1 MFSSSISR
9 LPGDAS
15 PSRSPPFHPNGVQ
28 WQSPPRSCVGSH
40 PALGV
45 PTPHLPSPAGGGGRG
60 RHVTCL
66 PPSEAAFAT
75 RWQPN
80 GATGGAA
87 AAAAPPCTERLK
99 AAPGVAQRQRLSK
112 GVRRR
117 RAGERRR
124 RRRRAARG
132 SPLRVPSLPAAL
144 HEPKPRL
151 QQGLRLHESL
161 GFFFLSPLL
170 TPHPG
175 SRPAFSLRRQRLRPG
190 AEFRADR
197 NGVQSRTGG
206 NSAHRTAGKGRG
218 PGARRWRRRE
228 GGKER
233 VWLRVGGRG
242 EPCGRRAPNPLSA
255 ETRGCHSGAASFW
268 SQSLWPR
275 RSPGLPPL

>member
-1 MFSSSISR
+1 MPWDPVSYFRAKSEKAMAPHSSTLAWRI
-9 LPGDAS
+9 PG
-15 PSRSPPFHPNGVQ
+15 
-28 WQSPPRSCVGSH
+28 
-40 PALGV
+40 
-45 PTPHLPSPAGGGGRG
+45 
-60 RHVTCL
+60 
-66 PPSEAAFAT
+66 
-75 RWQPN
+75 
-80 GATGGAA
+80 TGEPDG
-87 AAAAPPCTERLK
+87 L
-99 AAPGVAQRQRLSK
+99 LSM
-112 GVRRR
+112 
-117 RAGERRR
+117 R

-255 ETRGCHSGAASFW
+255 ETRGCHSGAASF
-268 SQSLWPR
+268 
-275 RSPGLPPL
+275 